1 MRFHGL
7 KLAATMLLLSLVA
20 TAQVVILGVN
30 VVDLEKGVVHPNQ
43 TMKIDQGVLKKAR
56 SPEKAK
62 DLFSKGATVVNIGG
76 VRHVDGRG
84 KYLIPGLWDM
94 HVHVA
99 GITAKPEWA
108 RDLMR
113 VYFANGITAV
123 RDMGGDL
130 AALKQLRDDANSK
143 FPPRKLQDQLPRLWT
158 PGPFLDAESTGYG
171 SPTEV
176 IAVKT
181 PDEARAAVQ
190 RLAKE
195 GVDFIKTGSRL
206 SPEVFRAIAD
216 ECKKQGL
223 PFLGHVPDAVSVE
236 EASDLGMKSMEHLF
250 GFQLALTGREA
261 EFRKRAAELRAKSD
275 REGLARLN
283 EEIDK
288 SFDSK
293 AADALFAK
301 LRRNGTWIVPT
312 LIWTKTA
319 TTLTDVKPND
329 PRLPYVPKALRDE
342 WTPEKAAKIF
352 SPRGIAFYKKKF
364 ANDMKLVKLLSDAG
378 VKLLAGSDSLDPY
391 VFPGDSLNGELEL
404 MVEAG
409 LTPLA
414 ALRTATSAPREFMK
428 EPATS
433 GWVLLD
439 ANPLENISNTRKVF
453 MVIRELPMKRDELD
467 SQLSNMEEK
476 FKQ

>member
-1 MRFHGL
+1 MKVVAIIL
-7 KLAATMLLLSLVA
+7 VLTTAAF
-20 TAQVVILGVN
+20 AQVVILGVN
-30 VVDLEKGVVHPNQ
+30 VVDLEKGVVRPNQ
-43 TMKIDQGVLKKAR
+43 TVKIDRGVLKTAH
-56 SPEKAK
+56 SPENPK

-99 GITAKPEWA
+99 GITAKPAWA
-108 RDLMR
+108 GDLMR

-130 AALKQLRDDANSK
+130 AALKQLRMEANSK
-143 FPPRKLQDQLPRLWT
+143 FPPRELQDQLPRMWT
-158 PGPFLDAESTGYG
+158 PGPFLDAEANGYG

-176 IAVKT
+176 VAVKT
-181 PDEARAAVQ
+181 PEEARAAVQ
-190 RLAKE
+190 RLSKDGA
-195 GVDFIKTGSRL
+195 DFIKTGSRL

-223 PFLGHVPDAVSVE
+223 AFLGHVPDAVSVE

-250 GFQLALTGREA
+250 GFQLALTGREV
-261 EFRKRAAELRAKSD
+261 EFRKRAAELRARND
-275 REGLARLN
+275 REGLSKLN
-283 EEIDK
+283 EDIEQ
-288 SFDSK
+288 SFDPK
-293 AADALFAK
+293 AANALFAK
-301 LRRNGTWIVPT
+301 LKKNGTWIVPT

-319 TTLTDVKPND
+319 TTLMEVKQNE
-329 PRLPYVPKALRDE
+329 PRLRYVPKALRDE

-352 SPRGIAFYKKKF
+352 SPRGIAFYKKKL

-414 ALRTATSAPREFMK
+414 ALRTATTLPREFVK

-433 GWVLLD
+433 GWVVLD

-453 MVIRELPMKRDELD
+453 MVIREVPMKRDELD
-467 SQLSNMEEK
+467 SQLNQVEVK